1 MGWNTSI
8 PFILEGLV
16 IKDLV
21 IRTSVLAVIID
32 HCISGRGGV
41 KSLYPRLLDSLVLSI
56 LEGTCH
62 KRI

>member
-8 PFILEGLV
+8 AFILEGLV

-41 KSLYPRLLDSLVLSI
+41 KSLYPRLLDSLVRSI
-56 LEGTCH
+56 LEGPCH